1 MTATVDGTNGIT
13 APLAVIIA
21 GATSGQATI
30 SPPAVAGTPTLTLPT
45 VSGTLL
51 TNNDV
56 SATPPIRQTV
66 LSGPVDSS
74 GFPSFGGSTGST
86 SITMAG
92 TLIVTAANGFD
103 TNGGVNRTGSGTNLV
118 WSGLSSNITYILLAV
133 VAADKTISTTNVAS
147 TNFTTQWGG
156 TASVGASVYTFNI
169 QEMKMYVGN
178 GTSASQTYAVP
189 VGEATVSG
197 GVVNSITW
205 YALMGRYISAWTAT
219 LPGAAAAI
227 SNNHNIGVSQLD
239 SGMEWE
245 NTTTEFGY
253 AVGDQLIVPSGN
265 GGNGVLFAFIWQT
278 YKSVGFTTQNAGSTV
293 FNVFHKTT
301 GVSNTATPANWK
313 YRTWSKRKW

>member
-56 SATPPIRQTV
+56 SPTPPVRQTV
-66 LSGPVDSS
+66 ISGTVDSN

-86 SITMAG
+86 TVTQSNI
-92 TLIVTAANGFD
+92 LIATAANGSD
-103 TNGGVNRTGSGTNLV
+103 IRGGVNRTGSKTNPS
-118 WSGLSSNITYILLAV
+118 WTGLSTNGTMYLGV
-133 VAADKTISTTNVAS
+133 TVNADGTLTEFSTTLQP
-147 TNFTTQWGG
+147 TYQWGG
-156 TASVGASVYTFNI
+156 TYSTTANQRTFNI
-169 QEMKMYVGN
+169 QEMTMKVGS
-178 GTSASQTYAVP
+178 GAAATQAYDVF
-189 VGEATVSG
+189 VGEVTVAG
-197 GVVNSITW
+197 GVTTAITW
-205 YALMGRYISAWTAT
+205 YALMGRYIAAWTAT

-253 AVGDQLIVPSGN
+253 AVGDQLNVPAGN
-265 GGNGVLFAFIWQT
+265 GGNGATFAFTWQT